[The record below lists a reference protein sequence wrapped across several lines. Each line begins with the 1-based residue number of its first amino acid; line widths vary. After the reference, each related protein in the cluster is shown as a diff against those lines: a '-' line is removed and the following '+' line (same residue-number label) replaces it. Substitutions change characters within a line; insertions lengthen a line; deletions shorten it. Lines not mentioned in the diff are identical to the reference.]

1 MTYRA
6 DGFDRMSFFL
16 LSSPYGQKINKDM
29 HTNKHPYNVGLG
41 FKVIQLKF
49 TWIKLVLEGSSK
61 HYNNHNI
68 SNNAE
73 YHNCRI
79 KAYQK
84 NG

>member
-49 TWIKLVLEGSSK
+49 T
-61 HYNNHNI
+61 
-68 SNNAE
+68 
-73 YHNCRI
+73 
-79 KAYQK
+79 
-84 NG
+84 